1 MASNFIE
8 YICQNH
14 CYFIFYLFYFLF
26 LFLFFFFCYFK
37 TKIPDAKSESQK
49 SSEGNGSEMSYNSK
63 NKSHFWNR
71 QANIESV
78 VQECVNFSDTQ
89 PLKQAR

>member
-8 YICQNH
+8 YICWNH
-14 CYFIFYLFYFLF
+14 
-26 LFLFFFFCYFK
+26 CYFK
-37 TKIPDAKSESQK
+37 TKILDAKSESQK

-63 NKSHFWNR
+63 NKSHFWNS

-78 VQECVNFSDTQ
+78 VQGCVNFSGTQ
-89 PLKQAR
+89 PLK